1 MCLETLKGLD
11 LDSARKYF
19 LSTARLLN
27 QLRHFTAVSP
37 SQFAIRRG
45 LNLLQYNLT
54 YNAYFSI
61 DKKYNV
67 ASREVYVSV
76 AGRFAKLDKAGG
88 GA

>member
-1 MCLETLKGLD
+1 M
-11 LDSARKYF
+11 
-19 LSTARLLN
+19 
-27 QLRHFTAVSP
+27 
-37 SQFAIRRG
+37 RRG

-67 ASREVYVSV
+67 VSREVYVSV